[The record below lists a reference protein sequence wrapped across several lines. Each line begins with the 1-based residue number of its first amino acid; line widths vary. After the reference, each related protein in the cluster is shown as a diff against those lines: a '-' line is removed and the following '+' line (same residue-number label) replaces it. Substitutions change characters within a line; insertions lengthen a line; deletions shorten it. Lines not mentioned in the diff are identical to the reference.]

1 MSDEIIDEIIADL
14 VAGLINASD
23 EEINAKLDSYDLTPE
38 DREDILETVKEV
50 RQAEALADENTD
62 PINIDTI
69 DKMADAAAS
78 EDSED
83 SEDRAQQMA
92 NEDNTEVTVTEE
104 DKDNDG
110 DVDKTVIEKEDAEN
124 DAGALSDE
132 DKEDID
138 TYVNS
143 FGNASEDE
151 DNPHD
156 TIVSDAR
163 MKNIINTL
171 SQFKY

>member
-1 MSDEIIDEIIADL
+1 MPDEIINEIIADL
-14 VAGLINASD
+14 AAGLIDASD

-38 DREDILETVKEV
+38 DREDVLETIKEV

-62 PINIDTI
+62 PINIDTV

-78 EDSED
+78 EDK
-83 SEDRAQQMA
+83 AQQMA
-92 NEDNTEVTVTEE
+92 NEDNTDVTVTEE

-110 DVDKTVIEKEDAEN
+110 DVDKTVIEKDDTEN
-124 DAGALSDE
+124 DAESLSDE
-132 DKEDID
+132 DKEAID
-138 TYVNS
+138 TYVNN

-156 TIVSDAR
+156 TVVSDAR

>member
-1 MSDEIIDEIIADL
+1 MPDEIIDEIIADL

-38 DREDILETVKEV
+38 DREDVLETVKEV

-62 PINIDTI
+62 PINIDTV
-69 DKMADAAAS
+69 DKMADAAANA
-78 EDSED
+78 
-83 SEDRAQQMA
+83 DRAQQMA

-124 DAGALSDE
+124 DAGSLSDE

-156 TIVSDAR
+156 TTVSDTR
-163 MKNIINTL
+163 MKNIISTL

>member
-1 MSDEIIDEIIADL
+1 MPDEIIDEIIADL

-38 DREDILETVKEV
+38 DREDVLETVKEV

-62 PINIDTI
+62 SINIDTI
-69 DKMADAAAS
+69 DKMADAAA
-78 EDSED
+78 

>member
-1 MSDEIIDEIIADL
+1 MPDEIIDEIIADL

-38 DREDILETVKEV
+38 DREDVLETVKEV

-69 DKMADAAAS
+69 DKMADAAA
-78 EDSED
+78 

-124 DAGALSDE
+124 DAGLLSDE